1 MLLHIVSM
9 LTKLGRRDH
18 ELGEEPTRYGDYNND
33 NDYDNEEDRES
44 HPPGAG

>member
-18 ELGEEPTRYGDYNND
+18 ELGEEPPVYGDD
-33 NDYDNEEDRES
+33 DNEEDNES
-44 HPPGAG
+44 QPMGAG